1 MLKSKNWNDLASQIG
16 RPRATTLLWYHLKKT
31 YNIDTKV
38 VFGSPNKLDSS
49 VAIIY
54 NGENKP
60 HIKIKGV
67 NYYII
72 DPMVPEF
79 LVEFNYGD
87 MFDDPGVN
95 SNYLV
100 NNFRL
105 NKEDFDSIKEWIRDK
120 GIEIEYSDLEIK
132 GEV

>member
-1 MLKSKNWNDLASQIG
+1 MKKYLAILILVILMSGCIDNIDKHKTSINTTIPTSENIKIPEDKSSIEKISGELELLKSKNWNDLASQIG

-60 HIKIKGV
+60 HIKIPLQILHV
-67 NYYII
+67 N
-72 DPMVPEF
+72 
-79 LVEFNYGD
+79 
-87 MFDDPGVN
+87 
-95 SNYLV
+95 
-100 NNFRL
+100 
-105 NKEDFDSIKEWIRDK
+105 
-120 GIEIEYSDLEIK
+120 
-132 GEV
+132 